1 MRSQRKITSLFRQ
14 SLMSIVGFNAV
25 WIVHVGR
32 QNNLF
37 KSIALSGPI
46 SPQVLARKAH
56 LFAPA
61 VKAWCSAAVCLG
73 HLVEKDGLISMPA
86 EIKELVLDERSPYYV
101 AGQFAY
107 SALRSLEYGSF
118 PELFSSGKA
127 RPPSSAN
134 TIRAFE
140 EVTSWDHYAFL
151 DAIKTGDKKLQK
163 MLRKGCKILDVGC
176 GVGRFMQRVHAI
188 YPRSEFTGIDPYA
201 DKIKEAKKN
210 KMDVTIMQGSGE
222 TMNFQKQFDLVY
234 LGESLYLMHD
244 KKRAVRNCYKAL
256 KKGGSIAI
264 LEGLLTEAKGCKT
277 CKENKMIMTMQLDFV
292 LQGHEFMTKR
302 QVTTLLKQAQFRNIK
317 FIDLGVSFYLV
328 TADKI

>member
-1 MRSQRKITSLFRQ
+1 MRSHKIASLFHK
-14 SLMSIVGFNAV
+14 SLEYAIGFNAV
-25 WIVHVGR
+25 WVVHLGK

-37 KSIALSGPI
+37 RLIASSGRPV

-56 LFAPA
+56 MFAPA

-73 HLVEKDGLISMPA
+73 YLAEKNGRVVLPKGV
-86 EIKELVLDERSPYYV
+86 KELVLDEQSPYYV
-101 AGQFAY
+101 AGQFTY

-118 PELFSSGKA
+118 GDLFLSGKA
-127 RPPSSAN
+127 KPPSSAN
-134 TIRAFE
+134 TIKAFE

-151 DAIKTGDKKLQK
+151 GAIKTGDKKLHK
-163 MLRKGCKILDVGC
+163 MLLKGCKILDVGC
-176 GVGRFMQRVHAI
+176 GAGRFMQRVHAA
-188 YPRSEFTGIDPYA
+188 YPKSEFTGIDPYA
-201 DKIKEAKKN
+201 DEIKGAKKE
-210 KMDVTIMQGSGE
+210 MDVTILRAGGE
-222 TMNFQKQFDLVY
+222 TMDFQQQFDLVY

-244 KKRAVRNCYKAL
+244 KQQALKNCYRAL
-256 KKGGSIAI
+256 KKGGSVAI

-292 LQGHEFMTKR
+292 LQGHEFMTKK
-302 QVTTLLKQAQFRNIK
+302 QITALLKHARFRNIK